1 MPPELVIGPVLTA
14 IGVVL
19 IFFRR
24 SISRILYRG
33 MERMYGAPLAD
44 DLTRPGKTPMRMLV
58 VGIFF
63 IGFGIFTGASA
74 LLS

>member
-1 MPPELVIGPVLTA
+1 MAPELVIGPVLIA

-24 SISRILYRG
+24 PISRIFHRG

-44 DLTRPGKTPMRMLV
+44 DAMPPETSPMRLLV

-63 IGFGIFTGASA
+63 VGFGIFTGASG

>member
-1 MPPELVIGPVLTA
+1 MAPELVIGPVLIA

-24 SISRILYRG
+24 PISRIFHRG

-44 DLTRPGKTPMRMLV
+44 DAMPPETSPMRMLV

-63 IGFGIFTGASA
+63 VGFGIFTGASG

>member
-1 MPPELVIGPVLTA
+1 MPPELVIGPTLIT

-24 SISRILYRG
+24 SVSRILYRG

-44 DLTRPGKTPMRMLV
+44 DLTRPETTPMRMRV
-58 VGIFF
+58 VGILF
-63 IGFGIFTGASA
+63 IGFGICTGASA